1 MHPIACEK
9 VWAIVWACS
18 GGLFVNIRN
27 RMIFAYEGSPSL
39 MLKQRESSIFQGK
52 IPPKN
57 MPRYKNLSEFSAR
70 NSGNMREKNGGMS
83 GKLSQQELPHQ
94 RHTRTPCTET
104 VPYYIPLICPLIHS
118 LSSKTTL
125 SHISI
130 QNMSHSVYSHR
141 KSQNRAFH

>member
-52 IPPKN
+52 IPPK
-57 MPRYKNLSEFSAR
+57 YAQIQKSERVFSPEQR
-70 NSGNMREKNGGMS
+70 KYGGKEWGMS

-94 RHTRTPCTET
+94 RHARTPCTET